1 MEFNGD
7 MNNNVTKHRTETCS
21 ADEERNSGCQMN
33 GIKGFGKIHRGW
45 FSEISE
51 EMWPGQA
58 MSLQVDN
65 VLFHQQSQ
73 YQDILVFK
81 R

>member
-1 MEFNGD
+1 MEFNGY

-33 GIKGFGKIHRGW
+33 GIKGFIKIHRGW